1 MGKMLYLMG
10 KSSTGKDTVYR
21 KLMEWKQLELKRVVP
36 YTTRPIRLGES
47 EGKEYH
53 FTDDE
58 GYELLVKQGKVI
70 ESRAYHT
77 YHGLWRYFTVDN
89 GEIDLRENNYL
100 IIGTLESYVKT
111 ADYFGKE
118 KVLPILL
125 ELNDGVRLQRALDRE
140 RKQENPRYQEMCRR
154 YLADAEDFSE
164 EKIAE
169 AGIDKRFMNDDLE
182 RCIADIK
189 EYVLKEL

>member
-1 MGKMLYLMG
+1 M
-10 KSSTGKDTVYR
+10 
-21 KLMEWKQLELKRVVP
+21 
-36 YTTRPIRLGES
+36 
-47 EGKEYH
+47 
-53 FTDDE
+53 
-58 GYELLVKQGKVI
+58 
-70 ESRAYHT
+70 
-77 YHGLWRYFTVDN
+77 
-89 GEIDLRENNYL
+89 
-100 IIGTLESYVKT
+100 
-111 ADYFGKE
+111 
-118 KVLPILL
+118 PILL

-169 AGIDKRFMNDDLE
+169 AGIDKRFMNDNLE

>member
-1 MGKMLYLMG
+1 M
-10 KSSTGKDTVYR
+10 
-21 KLMEWKQLELKRVVP
+21 
-36 YTTRPIRLGES
+36 
-47 EGKEYH
+47 
-53 FTDDE
+53 
-58 GYELLVKQGKVI
+58 I

-77 YHGLWRYFTVDN
+77 YHGLWRYFTVDD